1 MISSRCIEVE
11 GGGPTAAGIITM
23 AAVQV
28 KPGASGGMSPLQMYT
43 DALRRRPVVTKM
55 ITNGV
60 FLTVSEIIATNVSGL
75 RPPPVKSTSPLSDV
89 IAVANKAG
97 IDVKAAKMFIYATLI
112 NTPLSHVMT
121 STIQRLFTGRTSLQ
135 ARVAQIVVY
144 NLTVTLFMN
153 TLTLVCMTYING
165 VRSADKIRSVV
176 RATFWPVM
184 RLSWSVQPIL
194 IAIAQSFLPAELW
207 EPFFA
212 FIRFLMNTYFN
223 TIAKRR
229 LASEDKTQDKP
240 GADGDP
246 AARSNVS

>member
-1 MISSRCIEVE
+1 ME

-43 DALRRRPVVTKM
+43 DALRTRPVVTKM

-60 FLTVSEIIATNVSGL
+60 FLTASEIIATNVSGL
-75 RPPPVKSTSPLSDV
+75 RPPPVKSTSPLSDL
-89 IAVANKAG
+89 IAAANKAG
-97 IDVKAAKMFIYATLI
+97 IDVKAVKMFIYATLI

-121 STIQRLFTGRTSLQ
+121 STIQRLFAGRTSLQ
-135 ARVAQIVVY
+135 ARAAQIVY

-194 IAIAQSFLPAELW
+194 IASAQSFLPAELW

-212 FIRFLMNTYFN
+212 FVRFLMNTYFN

-229 LASEDKTQDKP
+229 LASVDKTQDKP

-246 AARSNVS
+246 AARGNVS